1 VTLQISANV
10 LRAVEPP
17 IAEAQSW
24 INGRNFSDEK
34 PLLNLAQA
42 VPSYPPA
49 PSLSEHLSIK
59 VKQFETAQYT
69 AIAGIPELRSS
80 LAQHMAE
87 IYLGQI
93 NSRNVLISAGCNQAY
108 CLAIMATAQAGDEV
122 ILPTPYYFN
131 HVMWLEMLGIS
142 PVFLPFR
149 SDLHGVPSVDDAAKL
164 MTKKT
169 KAIVLVTPNN
179 PTGAIYPPEV
189 IQQFFDLAFDNKI
202 ALIIDETYKDFLGN
216 TLPHPVFKNENWEE
230 TLIQLYSFSK
240 VFSLTGYRVG
250 SIVAG
255 HQVIE
260 AVTKIMDT
268 LAICAPRI
276 SQDAALF
283 GLKELKEWV
292 AEKQATIKDRLKYIE
307 NVFRTND
314 LDYTLISSG
323 AYFAYVKHPFKNLSS
338 HDLAQKLAEQEN
350 ILCLPGSF
358 FGPNQDTFLRI
369 AFANATI
376 EELSILPDRL
386 HSSIS
391 SISVD

>member
-1 VTLQISANV
+1 MTLQISANV